1 MKVLLKPGLIKETPD
16 CFYLQLREEILVSN
30 LRKSIIIYNIFYLDL
45 FCFIKITSGESE
57 LLPKN
62 EKFASWIVEVIL
74 GINLLSL

>member
-30 LRKSIIIYNIFYLDL
+30 LRKSIVIYSRYLDL
-45 FCFIKITSGESE
+45 FGFIKITSWESE

>member
-16 CFYLQLREEILVSN
+16 CFYLQLREEIY
-30 LRKSIIIYNIFYLDL
+30 LRKSIVIYSRYLDL
-45 FCFIKITSGESE
+45 FGFIKITSGESE